1 MRKTTGDHDPH
12 FIFLV
17 LELMK
22 IKKNDGGSNKIIL
35 TLVCELPLR
44 STLPQECSAEP
55 IKLIHISFPQEEKQ
69 RRDHASK
76 SRDR

>member
-12 FIFLV
+12 FFSSVRIN
-17 LELMK
+17 EN
-22 IKKNDGGSNKIIL
+22 KKNDGGSNKIIL

-55 IKLIHISFPQEEKQ
+55 IKLIHFSFPQEEKQ

>member
-1 MRKTTGDHDPH
+1 MIP
-12 FIFLV
+12 IFFSSV
-17 LELMK
+17 RINEN
-22 IKKNDGGSNKIIL
+22 KKNDGGSNKIIL